1 MIVQFLGAIPCIDY
15 IIKSENLKEYKNIE
29 NKNSKNRCLFL
40 KKVALYIYLYLLSI
54 KRIFQVN

>member
-29 NKNSKNRCLFL
+29 NKNSKKKGALFSRKLPYTYTCTFSLL
-40 KKVALYIYLYLLSI
+40 KEYSK
-54 KRIFQVN
+54 

>member
-29 NKNSKNRCLFL
+29 NKNSKNRCLLL

-54 KRIFQVN
+54 ERIFQVN